1 LHWAAAVAAGCRH
14 TPELNLLVAFGG
26 YNGKYH
32 NAVSVYKL
40 PGYQQHLRSPVKQQ
54 RQQQQAKPATPQQQ
68 RQQEQQQ
75 LQQQQQ
81 QQQQSDD
88 EEEQQ
93 QSQQQQQL
101 DAQEAAAA
109 AAGRGSLHLQN
120 GAAPMV
126 SNSLVSQVLTAICML
141 LFLAAS

>member
-1 LHWAAAVAAGCRH
+1 LHHAGAVAGGCRH

-40 PGYQQHLRSPVKQQ
+40 PGYQQHVRSPVKQQ
-54 RQQQQAKPATPQQQ
+54 QQQQPQAKPATPQQQ

-81 QQQQSDD
+81 SDE

-101 DAQEAAAA
+101 EAHEATAAAA
-109 AAGRGSLHLQN
+109 SRGSLHLQN

-126 SNSLVSQVLTAICML
+126 SNTLVSRVLPCIL
-141 LFLAAS
+141 LVSSCWPAF